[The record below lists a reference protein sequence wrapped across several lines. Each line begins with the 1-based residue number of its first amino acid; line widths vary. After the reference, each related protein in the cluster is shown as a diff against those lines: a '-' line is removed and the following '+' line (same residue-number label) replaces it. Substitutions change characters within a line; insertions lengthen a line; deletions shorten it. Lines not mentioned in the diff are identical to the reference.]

1 VDTAGLGRC
10 TRFAAALQAFREQQW
25 RKAAQ
30 GFKALQTI
38 DGDDGPSRY
47 YLQLCE
53 RYIDRPPLPPWDP
66 VINLTRK

>member
-1 VDTAGLGRC
+1 
-10 TRFAAALQAFREQQW
+10 
-25 RKAAQ
+25 
-30 GFKALQTI
+30 LQTI